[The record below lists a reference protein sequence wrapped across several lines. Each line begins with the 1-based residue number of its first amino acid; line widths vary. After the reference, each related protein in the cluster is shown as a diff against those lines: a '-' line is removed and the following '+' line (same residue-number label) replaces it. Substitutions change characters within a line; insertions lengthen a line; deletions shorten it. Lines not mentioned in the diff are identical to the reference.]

1 MNDIHSI
8 STEKYKNSKQATR
21 YPTEVELAAYNET
34 GHALIGRFQGRAIT
48 SIRVGS
54 QEWQTWDDH
63 MNMIGIHPDIEPN
76 FPYTELGYSA
86 PLPNWLPSREND
98 CTFKIAGVVAEKMLC
113 ERLGVS
119 SSEVQTG
126 KRDILEA
133 EALARSRYP
142 NDLQAQRA
150 MLLNAET
157 EVRKILSHPACW
169 HAAEILAGVVA
180 EVLVREP
187 VLDGDRVHEIIHQA
201 LVQAQNSECS

>member
-1 MNDIHSI
+1 
-8 STEKYKNSKQATR
+8 
-21 YPTEVELAAYNET
+21 
-34 GHALIGRFQGRAIT
+34 
-48 SIRVGS
+48 
-54 QEWQTWDDH
+54 

-119 SSEVQTG
+119 SSEVQT
-126 KRDILEA
+126 
-133 EALARSRYP
+133 
-142 NDLQAQRA
+142 